1 MEVIKAIRNIIVVS
15 MLPLMITIVLLT
27 IFDLTGTLNNTTA
40 YISIGVGLLL
50 ALKYIYNTIRNIL

>member
-27 IFDLTGTLNNTTA
+27 IFDLTGSLNNTTA

-50 ALKYIYNTIRNIL
+50 ALKYIYNTIRNML